1 MEPEPLPWNCPGT
14 VSGNRKDRRP
24 PDQCT
29 LASPKQFNS
38 QTDGLKKTI
47 FSLVPENSSSS
58 LGQQE
63 GGNLHLVVLK
73 MEGRGGSGEDEEG
86 AGEGEELQPLGPAQ
100 GDLQNRFAASPLM
113 YFLS

>member
-1 MEPEPLPWNCPGT
+1 M
-14 VSGNRKDRRP
+14 
-24 PDQCT
+24 
-29 LASPKQFNS
+29 
-38 QTDGLKKTI
+38 
-47 FSLVPENSSSS
+47 
-58 LGQQE
+58 
-63 GGNLHLVVLK
+63 HLVVLK